1 MHGFACFWEARLD
14 ADLDA
19 LHRLARRSY
28 ELGRVAYAARHAA
41 MVTVLVGVVSF
52 ALFGGR
58 ALVWLP
64 VTLLTVALTEWRGL
78 YAMTA
83 ARRGLL
89 AGGLSSLLP
98 LWVLRPCCGVDAK
111 AMGETCCT
119 MPSACW
125 GVGAA
130 IGLVMAVFLPR
141 APEGRRA
148 EAAFGMIAGATS
160 VTVLRCS
167 MLFAGEAIGLLG
179 GIAAALAAGSLARV
193 WLSRAQSI
201 G

>member
-1 MHGFACFWEARLD
+1 MDG
-14 ADLDA
+14 DLA
-19 LHRLARRSY
+19 VLHRLARRRY
-28 ELGRVAYAARHAA
+28 ELGRLVYAARHAA
-41 MVTVLVGVVSF
+41 MATALVAVVSF

-64 VTLLTVALTEWRGL
+64 VTLLTIAVTEWRGL
-78 YAMTA
+78 YLMAG

-98 LWVLRPCCGVDAK
+98 LWVLRPCCGLDAK

-130 IGLVMAVFLPR
+130 IGLVMALFLPR
-141 APEGRRA
+141 APEGRRT
-148 EAAFGMIAGATS
+148 EAALGMIAGATS

-179 GIAAALAAGSLARV
+179 GIAAALAAGGLAKA
-193 WLSRAQSI
+193 WLGRAKPVA
-201 G
+201 